1 MSDLAY
7 LFPGQASQY
16 VGMGKDL
23 YQAFPHIKNL
33 YSQANEILGF
43 DIAKISF
50 EGPKET
56 LQQTQYT
63 QPAIFVHSVAVLKLI
78 QENALKPALVAG
90 HSLGEYSALV
100 GAGVLSFEDA
110 LWAVGRRS
118 FFMQQAC
125 QEKKGTM
132 AAVIGMSIE
141 EVFDLGKQVQNIGIV
156 QPANFNSPGQIA
168 ISGDYV
174 AVEAAVKLAK
184 SQGKKAV
191 LLNVGGAFHSPLM
204 ASAKEKL
211 EKALKTIAFKDAQ
224 IPVVA
229 NVTAKKVSQG
239 DDIRYLLT
247 DQLTKPVLWQ
257 QSLQYM
263 YQQGI
268 RNFVEI
274 GPGRVLQGLVQKT
287 LPGVTSFGI
296 DSKEDV
302 ANFDPPKAGQT
313 LKV

>member
-1 MSDLAY
+1 MAELAF

-16 VGMGKDL
+16 VGMGKDF
-23 YQAFPHIKNL
+23 YDSFPHIKTL
-33 YSQANEILGF
+33 YNQAHDILGF
-43 DIAKISF
+43 NIAQISF
-50 EGPKET
+50 AGPKES

-63 QPAIFVHSVAVLKLI
+63 QPAIFVHSVAILKLI
-78 QENALKPALVAG
+78 QENGLKPALVAG

-100 GAGVLSFEDA
+100 CAGVLSLEDA
-110 LWAVGRRS
+110 LWAVGKRS
-118 FFMQQAC
+118 FFMQKAC
-125 QEKKGTM
+125 EEKKGTM
-132 AAVIGMSIE
+132 AAVIGMNIE
-141 EVFDLGKQVQNIGIV
+141 EVFDLCKQVQNFGII
-156 QPANFNSPGQIA
+156 QPANFNSPDQIA
-168 ISGDYV
+168 ISGDYP

-184 SQGKKAV
+184 SQGRKAV

-211 EKALKTIAFKDAQ
+211 SQALGTLTFKEAQ

-229 NVTAKKVSQG
+229 NVTAKKVTQAE
-239 DDIRYLLT
+239 DIRYLLT

-263 YQQGI
+263 YNQGI
-268 RNFVEI
+268 RKFVEI

-287 LPGVTSFGI
+287 LPGVAVFGLDTLADVQSFEKV
-296 DSKEDV
+296 S
-302 ANFDPPKAGQT
+302 QT

>member
-1 MSDLAY
+1 MTDIAF

-23 YQAFPHIKNL
+23 YDSFPHIKNL
-33 YSQANEILGF
+33 YNQAHDILGF
-43 DIAKISF
+43 DLAHICFA
-50 EGPKET
+50 GPKES

-78 QENALKPALVAG
+78 QENGLKPALVAG
-90 HSLGEYSALV
+90 HSLGEYSALAC
-100 GAGVLSFEDA
+100 AGVLSFEDA
-110 LWAVGRRS
+110 LWAVGKRS
-118 FFMQQAC
+118 FFMQKAC
-125 QEKKGTM
+125 EEKKGTM
-132 AAVIGMSIE
+132 AAVIGMSID
-141 EVFDLGKQVQNIGIV
+141 EVFDLCKEVQNFGIV
-156 QPANFNSPGQIA
+156 QPANFNSPDQIA
-168 ISGDYV
+168 ISGDYP
-174 AVEAAVKLAK
+174 AVEAAVKLSK
-184 SQGKKAV
+184 SQGKKAL

-211 EKALKTIAFKDAQ
+211 EKALETITFKDAQ
-224 IPVVA
+224 VPLVA
-229 NVTAKKVSQG
+229 NVTAKKVTQA

-257 QSLQYM
+257 QGLQYM
-263 YQQGI
+263 YHQGI

-287 LPGVTSFGI
+287 LPGVAVFGLDTLADVQSFEKV
-296 DSKEDV
+296 S
-302 ANFDPPKAGQT
+302 QT